1 MIVEE
6 ESGLNVLNWAQTSQ
20 DLGAGELLITS
31 IDHEG
36 MKKGM
41 DMKLLKELRK
51 FITIP
56 IIFGGGAGS
65 INDIKKTIPEADA
78 VALASILHYN
88 NLSIENIRREI
99 GEEFFL
105 NYKRSLDT

>member
-1 MIVEE
+1 MWKRKVWIKCFKLGTNF
-6 ESGLNVLNWAQTSQ
+6 SKF
-20 DLGAGELLITS
+20 GAGELLITS

-99 GEEFFL
+99 G
-105 NYKRSLDT
+105 